1 MCQSFFSETSQW
13 LFLDYPVGHKQKN
26 FFRIFHFPQGNIF
39 DIFIFLVFFVHF
51 CVTLLFIIFLYFLRA
66 IQSIHIKFCTDFLE
80 ITFNATSWKT
90 KSFLAYIPSTGR
102 CFGVFWG
109 SLWGTFLHFLRNVW
123 SFLAKLCA
131 VDFSTTPTALSFI
144 TASLFLRGCE
154 WCLGGRGGGHY
165 WAVFGPFWGLLH
177 YFLRPVHCFLMKFVQ
192 IFLKI
197 LWWWV
202 N

>member
-154 WCLGGRGGGHY
+154 WCLGGRGGGITGQFLAHFGVCFTIS
-165 WAVFGPFWGLLH
+165 WDRFIVFLWNLYGYSWK
-177 YFLRPVHCFLMKFVQ
+177 YFDGE
-192 IFLKI
+192 
-197 LWWWV
+197 
-202 N
+202 